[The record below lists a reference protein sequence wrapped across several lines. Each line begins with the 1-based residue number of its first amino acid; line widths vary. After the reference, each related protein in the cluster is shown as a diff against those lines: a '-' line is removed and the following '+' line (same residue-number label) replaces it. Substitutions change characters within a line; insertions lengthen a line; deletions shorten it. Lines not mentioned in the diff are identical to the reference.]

1 MLHINS
7 ITIKNFR
14 PYYGIKRFDFGEE
27 DGLSIIMGDNGI
39 GKSSLIRAFKYVLY
53 DEFDNEL
60 EFKIKNE
67 LNIVA
72 WEEQNFE
79 MYVVLDF
86 TYNNDDYILKRSR
99 TMKANLL
106 QPKSDND
113 FLSSVML
120 NQNGKILSNAETERI
135 LKNIIPKKISE
146 YILFEGETISR
157 YKKLLDSNQ
166 NSEIYKSIR
175 KILGLTVLENSLFDL
190 ETQLSIYES
199 EKIKMAKEN
208 TSNEKIKKQL
218 SGFNEERKNLLTEQK
233 ETKEKL
239 AEAKEQLENSKQIL
253 KNNTSISNLMKEKTG
268 YETEIKNAKESIIS
282 LKQMVKNKI
291 KQYKSFSKEFVES
304 ELKGVPDEIIE
315 IKNNVQSNKFKE
327 EKIKQLEDVYL
338 MEECQYCGNHI
349 GDSERFNIEQKIN
362 ELQKDLIAVE
372 DERLILLYE
381 HEEKMN
387 ALNNLISDVPDLEKT
402 FIKDQ
407 ELMIQQN
414 LIKIDGFKQSLK
426 TTNEQIE
433 SLGGVGDLDE
443 VVRAYSQAETNITIY
458 NNTLDEI
465 NKSLG
470 DVQSKID
477 NVSKKIIA
485 DIDLSVIES
494 KINIT
499 KTLIKVFKLSI
510 EEFSKKMRIKVQED
524 ATELFKQIS
533 ENKEYDRLEFD
544 EHYGLKLLDRKNRVV
559 PNISSGY
566 MNLITISLIYG
577 LHKNSTLTGTIVL
590 DAPFSVLTEFHRENI
605 ISAFQKLSP
614 QVILLVYKDQ
624 IDLYKIRK
632 DMQGHL
638 VNEYEIYQDR
648 SQVDSSYKTEIRRI
662 EE

>member
-14 PYYGIKRFDFGEE
+14 PYYGIKKFDFGEE

-407 ELMIQQN
+407 ELRIQQN

-638 VNEYEIYQDR
+638 INEYEIYQDR

>member
-14 PYYGIKRFDFGEE
+14 PYYGIKTFDFGEE

-113 FLSSVML
+113 FFSSVML
-120 NQNGKILSNAETERI
+120 IQNGKILSNAETERI

-338 MEECQYCGNHI
+338 MEECQYCGNHM

-638 VNEYEIYQDR
+638 INEYEIYQDR

>member
-218 SGFNEERKNLLTEQK
+218 SGFNEERKNLLIEQK

-315 IKNNVQSNKFKE
+315 IKNNVQFNKFKE

-338 MEECQYCGNHI
+338 MEECQYCGNHM

-443 VVRAYSQAETNITIY
+443 VVRAYSQAETKITIY

-638 VNEYEIYQDR
+638 INEYEIYQDR

>member
-338 MEECQYCGNHI
+338 MEECQYCGNHM

-577 LHKNSTLTGTIVL
+577 LHKNSTLTGTILL

-638 VNEYEIYQDR
+638 INEYEIYQDR

>member
-120 NQNGKILSNAETERI
+120 NQNGKILSNTETERI

-338 MEECQYCGNHI
+338 MEECQYCGNHM

-638 VNEYEIYQDR
+638 INEYEIYQDR

>member
-113 FLSSVML
+113 FLSSVSL

-253 KNNTSISNLMKEKTG
+253 KNNTSISNLMKEKTE

-338 MEECQYCGNHI
+338 MEECQYCGNHM

-494 KINIT
+494 KINTT

-638 VNEYEIYQDR
+638 INEYEIYQDR

>member
-1 MLHINS
+1 M
-7 ITIKNFR
+7 
-14 PYYGIKRFDFGEE
+14 
-27 DGLSIIMGDNGI
+27 
-39 GKSSLIRAFKYVLY
+39 
-53 DEFDNEL
+53 
-60 EFKIKNE
+60 
-67 LNIVA
+67 
-72 WEEQNFE
+72 
-79 MYVVLDF
+79 
-86 TYNNDDYILKRSR
+86 
-99 TMKANLL
+99 
-106 QPKSDND
+106 
-113 FLSSVML
+113 
-120 NQNGKILSNAETERI
+120 
-135 LKNIIPKKISE
+135 
-146 YILFEGETISR
+146 
-157 YKKLLDSNQ
+157 
-166 NSEIYKSIR
+166 
-175 KILGLTVLENSLFDL
+175 
-190 ETQLSIYES
+190 
-199 EKIKMAKEN
+199 
-208 TSNEKIKKQL
+208 
-218 SGFNEERKNLLTEQK
+218 
-233 ETKEKL
+233 
-239 AEAKEQLENSKQIL
+239 
-253 KNNTSISNLMKEKTG
+253 
-268 YETEIKNAKESIIS
+268 
-282 LKQMVKNKI
+282 
-291 KQYKSFSKEFVES
+291 
-304 ELKGVPDEIIE
+304 
-315 IKNNVQSNKFKE
+315 
-327 EKIKQLEDVYL
+327 
-338 MEECQYCGNHI
+338 
-349 GDSERFNIEQKIN
+349 
-362 ELQKDLIAVE
+362 IAVE

-638 VNEYEIYQDR
+638 INEYEIYQDR

>member
-79 MYVVLDF
+79 MYVVLEF

-218 SGFNEERKNLLTEQK
+218 SGFNEEIKNLLTEQK

-638 VNEYEIYQDR
+638 INEYEIYQDR

>member
-338 MEECQYCGNHI
+338 MEECQYCGNHM

-372 DERLILLYE
+372 DERLILLNK

-638 VNEYEIYQDR
+638 INEYEIYQDR

>member
-113 FLSSVML
+113 FFSSVML

-338 MEECQYCGNHI
+338 MEECQYCGNHM

-638 VNEYEIYQDR
+638 INEYEIYQDR

>member
-638 VNEYEIYQDR
+638 INEYEIYQDR

>member
-338 MEECQYCGNHI
+338 MEECQYCGNHM

-407 ELMIQQN
+407 ELRIQQN

-638 VNEYEIYQDR
+638 INEYEIYQDR

>member
-79 MYVVLDF
+79 MYVVLEF

-199 EKIKMAKEN
+199 EKIKRAKEN

-338 MEECQYCGNHI
+338 MEECQYCGNHM

-638 VNEYEIYQDR
+638 INEYEIYQDR

>member
-79 MYVVLDF
+79 MYVVLEF

-146 YILFEGETISR
+146 YILFEGETISK

-338 MEECQYCGNHI
+338 MEECQYCGNHM

-499 KTLIKVFKLSI
+499 KTLIKVFELSI

-577 LHKNSTLTGTIVL
+577 LHKNSTLTGTILL

-638 VNEYEIYQDR
+638 INEYEIYQDR

>member
-218 SGFNEERKNLLTEQK
+218 SGFNEERKNLLIEQK

-338 MEECQYCGNHI
+338 MEECQYCGNHM

-638 VNEYEIYQDR
+638 INEYEIYQDR

>member
-338 MEECQYCGNHI
+338 MEECQYCGNHM

-407 ELMIQQN
+407 ELMIQQK

-638 VNEYEIYQDR
+638 INEYEIYQDR

>member
-79 MYVVLDF
+79 MYVVLEF

-338 MEECQYCGNHI
+338 MEECQYCGNHM

-638 VNEYEIYQDR
+638 INEYEIYQDR

>member
-338 MEECQYCGNHI
+338 MEECQYCGNHM

-638 VNEYEIYQDR
+638 INEYEIYQDR

>member
-407 ELMIQQN
+407 ELRIQQN

-638 VNEYEIYQDR
+638 INEYEIYQDR

>member
-7 ITIKNFR
+7 IKIKNFR

-338 MEECQYCGNHI
+338 MEECQYCGNHM

-638 VNEYEIYQDR
+638 INEYEIYQDR